1 MDEWGDRY
9 EALADSAS
17 LQSAMDLVR
26 AAPLVLGAPPA
37 AAVDDQLRELEHLEQ
52 VGLRTPLSVL
62 RDITAYSPA
71 AAVRLRLRLLGAA
84 VVAEPMAHVTH
95 AVLSAGALA
104 DGTADALLG
113 RLRALRSAAPGDHYQ
128 VRLVNEGWLAAC
140 EAQGKW
146 VGEKSYGLRRPQIAH
161 AEASSRQ

>member
-1 MDEWGDRY
+1 M
-9 EALADSAS
+9 
-17 LQSAMDLVR
+17 
-26 AAPLVLGAPPA
+26 
-37 AAVDDQLRELEHLEQ
+37 
-52 VGLRTPLSVL
+52 GLRTPLSVL

-95 AVLSAGALA
+95 AVLAGGALA
-104 DGTADALLG
+104 DGAAEALLG
-113 RLRALRSAAPGDHYQ
+113 QLRALRSAAPGDHYQ
-128 VRLVNEGWLAAC
+128 VRLVSEGWLAAC

-146 VGEKSYGLRRPQIAH
+146 VEEKEYSLRRPQIAH